1 MNIIKK
7 CILLKKRITT
17 NIVINKI
24 IKFIKKSHINA
35 YTIGKEIMYIYSVLF
50 NIYKQN
56 DGNYNID
63 CDFYYYLINSKDFN
77 KTYLFDL
84 FSKNMLFSEFFT
96 KLNIKIFKL
105 KNEFIW
111 YYLRGYYIN
120 DLEFLVFHMNKFN
133 TSYCVIYDY
142 HIHYITFIYE
152 FMKKIYIHNIDMNLE
167 LNNAYDIY
175 SIDNETN
182 NTNYKL
188 IINHQP
194 SNFNNPI
201 LDLFELFYY
210 NINDIDD
217 LNDKNDKIMFQKYN
231 YFKYY
236 L

>member
-1 MNIIKK
+1 MNIIKHITLIK
-7 CILLKKRITT
+7 NRIITKKK
-17 NIVINKI
+17 INKI
-24 IKFIKKSHINA
+24 VKYIKKSHINA
-35 YTIGKEIMYIYSVLF
+35 YIIGKEIMQIYSLLF
-50 NIYKQN
+50 NIYKEN
-56 DGNYNID
+56 DGNYDID
-63 CDFYYYLINSKDFN
+63 SNFYYYLINSKDFN
-77 KTYLFDL
+77 KTYLFDII
-84 FSKNMLFSEFFT
+84 SKNILFSEFFT

-111 YYLRGYYIN
+111 YYLRGYFVN
-120 DLEFLVFHMNKFN
+120 DLEFLVFHINKFN

-152 FMKKIYIHNIDMNLE
+152 FLKKIYIQNIDMNLE
-167 LNNAYDIY
+167 LNNSYDIY
-175 SIDNETN
+175 SLDNETN

-194 SNFNNPI
+194 HNFNNPI

-210 NINDIDD
+210 NINNVNELTDDADIA
-217 LNDKNDKIMFQKYN
+217 LYQKYN

>member
-1 MNIIKK
+1 MNIIKHITLIK
-7 CILLKKRITT
+7 NRIITKKK
-17 NIVINKI
+17 INKI
-24 IKFIKKSHINA
+24 VKYIKKSHINA
-35 YTIGKEIMYIYSVLF
+35 YIIGKEIMQIYSLLF
-50 NIYKQN
+50 NIYKEN
-56 DGNYNID
+56 DGNYDID
-63 CDFYYYLINSKDFN
+63 SNFYYYLINSKDFN
-77 KTYLFDL
+77 KTYLFDII
-84 FSKNMLFSEFFT
+84 SKNIIFSEFFT

-111 YYLRGYYIN
+111 YYLRGYFVN
-120 DLEFLVFHMNKFN
+120 DLEFLVFHINKFN

-152 FMKKIYIHNIDMNLE
+152 FLKKIYIQNIDMNLE
-167 LNNAYDIY
+167 LNNSYDIY
-175 SIDNETN
+175 SLDNETN

-194 SNFNNPI
+194 HNFNNPI

-210 NINDIDD
+210 NINNVNELTDDADIA
-217 LNDKNDKIMFQKYN
+217 LYQKYN

>member
-1 MNIIKK
+1 MIIIKQVNL
-7 CILLKKRITT
+7 IKKRIIT
-17 NIVINKI
+17 NIIVNKI

-35 YTIGKEIMYIYSVLF
+35 YIIGKETMYIYSTLY

-56 DGNYNID
+56 NGNYNID
-63 CDFYYYLINSKDFN
+63 SDFYNHLIHLQDFN
-77 KTYLFDL
+77 KMYLFDIIT
-84 FSKNMLFSEFFT
+84 KNIIFSEFFT

-105 KNEFIW
+105 RNEFMW
-111 YYLRGYYIN
+111 YYLRGYFVN
-120 DLEFLVFHMNKFN
+120 DLEFLIFHMNKYN

-152 FMKKIYIHNIDMNLE
+152 FMKKIYINNIDIYLE

-194 SNFNNPI
+194 TNLNNPI

-210 NINDIDD
+210 NITDINDLSDI
-217 LNDKNDKIMFQKYN
+217 NDKNLYQKYN
-231 YFKYY
+231 YFKFY

>member
-1 MNIIKK
+1 MNIIKHITLIK
-7 CILLKKRITT
+7 NRIITKKK
-17 NIVINKI
+17 INKI
-24 IKFIKKSHINA
+24 VKYIKKSHINA
-35 YTIGKEIMYIYSVLF
+35 YIIGKEIMQIYSLLF
-50 NIYKQN
+50 NIYKEN
-56 DGNYNID
+56 DGNYDID
-63 CDFYYYLINSKDFN
+63 SNFYYYLINSKDFN
-77 KTYLFDL
+77 KTYLFDIL
-84 FSKNMLFSEFFT
+84 SKNIIFSEFFT

-111 YYLRGYYIN
+111 YYLRGYFVN
-120 DLEFLVFHMNKFN
+120 DLEFLVFHINKFN

-152 FMKKIYIHNIDMNLE
+152 FLKKIYIQNIDMNLE
-167 LNNAYDIY
+167 LNNSYDIY
-175 SIDNETN
+175 SLDNETN

-194 SNFNNPI
+194 HNFNNPI

-210 NINDIDD
+210 NINNVNELTDDADIA
-217 LNDKNDKIMFQKYN
+217 LYQKYN

>member
-1 MNIIKK
+1 MNIIKHITLIK
-7 CILLKKRITT
+7 NRIITKKK
-17 NIVINKI
+17 INKI
-24 IKFIKKSHINA
+24 VKYIKKSHINA
-35 YTIGKEIMYIYSVLF
+35 YIIGKEIMQIYSLLF
-50 NIYKQN
+50 NIYKEN
-56 DGNYNID
+56 DGNYDID
-63 CDFYYYLINSKDFN
+63 LNFYYYLINSKDFN
-77 KTYLFDL
+77 KTYLFDII
-84 FSKNMLFSEFFT
+84 SKNIIFSEFFT

-111 YYLRGYYIN
+111 YYLRGYFVN
-120 DLEFLVFHMNKFN
+120 DLEFLVFHINKFN

-152 FMKKIYIHNIDMNLE
+152 FLKKIYIQNIDMNLE

-194 SNFNNPI
+194 HNFNNPI

-210 NINDIDD
+210 NINNINELTDDADIA
-217 LNDKNDKIMFQKYN
+217 LYKKYN

>member
-1 MNIIKK
+1 MNIIKHFT
-7 CILLKKRITT
+7 IIKKRIIT
-17 NIVINKI
+17 NNVINKI
-24 IKFIKKSHINA
+24 IKHIKKSHINA
-35 YTIGKEIMYIYSVLF
+35 YTIGKEIMYIYSIL
-50 NIYKQN
+50 
-56 DGNYNID
+56 YNIFKQTNGD
-63 CDFYYYLINSKDFN
+63 YDVDSDFYYHLINSQDFN
-77 KTYLFDL
+77 KMYLFDL
-84 FSKNMLFSEFFT
+84 VSKNIIFSEFFT

-105 KNEFIW
+105 KNEFVW
-111 YYLRGYYIN
+111 YYLRGYFVN
-120 DLEFLVFHMNKFN
+120 ELEFLICHINKYN

-152 FMKKIYIHNIDMNLE
+152 FIKKIYISNIDMNLE
-167 LNNAYDIY
+167 LNNSYDIY

-210 NINDIDD
+210 NINNIKELYDETDIS
-217 LNDKNDKIMFQKYN
+217 MYQKYN